1 MEKIIINNQEIN
13 LLSAD
18 VLENGLEIKTN
29 TLTLAEAEVLF
40 PTNVAVNFEIA
51 NESGEI
57 YGKYA
62 NLKVY
67 CIAKTTEG
75 EEEIIEI
82 KLGIVNETTQKIN
95 TLEQQLL
102 DTQYALAELYEGMVV

>member
-1 MEKIIINNQEIN
+1 MDKILINNQEVNII
-13 LLSAD
+13 SANSIS
-18 VLENGLEIKTN
+18 NGLEIKTN

-40 PTNVAVNFEIA
+40 PTNVAVNLEIA

-62 NLKVY
+62 NLKAY
-67 CIAKTTEG
+67 CIAKITEG

-82 KLGIVNETTQKIN
+82 KLGIVNEITQKIN

-102 DTQYALAELYEGMVV
+102 DTQYALAELYEGMVL